1 MPKLHGAD
9 TIVNVTRTSGFMAA
23 SDASRSR
30 NAAPQPLYNGRMPF
44 IEANGVGLRYELTGS
59 AEHTIVL
66 IHEMG
71 GSLESWDEVVPR
83 LAPER
88 RVLRYDTRGA
98 GLSEKV
104 RGPLSIDT
112 MTDDLA
118 ALLEALSITGKVEL
132 AGIAV
137 GGAIALHAAVR
148 HPQRV
153 GAVVA
158 GSPATGIAADRRAAV
173 LARVEKI
180 EREGMR
186 IAVEDSMANG
196 YAAELRQNAARF
208 AAFRARWLGND
219 PASYAAIY
227 RMLAG
232 MDLGAELARIACPVL
247 VLGGSLDRVR
257 PPALAEP
264 VARAI
269 PGARYHVLETG
280 HYMAV
285 ATPELLADTIAAFLD
300 TIGS

>member
-1 MPKLHGAD
+1 MG
-9 TIVNVTRTSGFMAA
+9 
-23 SDASRSR
+23 
-30 NAAPQPLYNGRMPF
+30 F
-44 IEANGVGLRYELTGS
+44 IEVNGVGLRYELLGRGERTL
-59 AEHTIVL
+59 VL

-71 GSLESWDEVVPR
+71 GSLESWDGVAPL
-83 LAPER
+83 LADGR

-98 GLSEKV
+98 GMSEKV
-104 RGPLSIDT
+104 RGSLSIDT
-112 MTDDLA
+112 MVDDLA
-118 ALLEALSITGKVEL
+118 ALLEALGLAGRVAL

-148 HPQRV
+148 LPQQIS
-153 GAVVA
+153 AVVA
-158 GSPATGIAADRRAAV
+158 GSPATGIAIDRRTAV
-173 LARVEKI
+173 LARVDRI

-186 IAVEDSMANG
+186 AVVDDSMANG
-196 YAAELRQNAARF
+196 YPSELRTDPVRF

-232 MDLGAELARIACPVL
+232 MDLQPELGRIACPAL

-257 PPALAEP
+257 PPALVEP

-269 PGARYHVLETG
+269 PGARYQVLESG

-285 ATPELLADTIAAFLD
+285 ATPELITTTIREFLD
-300 TIGS
+300 GAGA